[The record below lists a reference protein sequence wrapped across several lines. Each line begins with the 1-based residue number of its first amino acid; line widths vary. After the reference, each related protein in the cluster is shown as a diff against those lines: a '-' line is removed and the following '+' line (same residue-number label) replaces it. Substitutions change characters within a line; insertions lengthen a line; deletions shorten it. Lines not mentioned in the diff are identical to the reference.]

1 MSEKSH
7 KSLLPTNHVIS
18 VFEDTNHFFKNCIS
32 YTGPKDHSALCS
44 SEESD
49 HKIVENDHQAESFK
63 CTICNI
69 YFENRDDQRQHYF
82 SDLHR
87 VNAHRKASLKPPLTE
102 EEFLDY
108 IDESSN
114 SESESDDISPSC
126 EKLNEN
132 IEFQPRNRGNF
143 FSNHPLK
150 TFYVT
155 EQKILFSIYKNL
167 IIQTENFEC
176 LDFGS
181 VWVYLLLCAGH
192 FAGAVFNKNETV
204 AHKTFHR
211 YVVRAKSG
219 TAQSVC
225 DNQGGNAPKSAGSS
239 LRRYNEAA
247 LKKEIQELLL
257 TWSDHINASNRIF
270 YKCSTYGM
278 GTLFGKK
285 TNISKDDRRLCKIS
299 LPTQRPTLNEIK
311 RLHLQYSRIYI
322 HGSFGEIE
330 EDMKKVKEQENKER
344 LKDDVESL
352 KQELEQSNLK
362 ENTQFIVQAAEE
374 KFSSS
379 ERDTK
384 HAQIYGTKNSPII
397 EKQVIA
403 SRHDSKERNSSDY
416 ENYENKK
423 IHNDGKKEE
432 NNDDAVWMW
441 NPIYKWC
448 SQGNLNELKKFFE
461 TISDSK
467 SELHQSF
474 LQDNKSSEHHSNL
487 QYDSESKEYQ
497 SCPQNDIVNKEY
509 QNSQDGQNSENK
521 KLCFYPHINYL
532 SVSKN
537 STLLQRAIVT
547 GSREIVALLLD
558 LGADPSISNTIG
570 QLPYDLAS
578 QNIRRE
584 FRRFRY
590 DYPNKYDYAKAK
602 IGTPLTKVEE
612 ERKKETDIKKKKL
625 QNKARKEKLKLQKM
639 QEEDLKKV
647 EQEKQVFENLS
658 DREKRAVMAERRIA
672 TQHTTSSRCARC
684 RAAIDD
690 KNAFE
695 KYGFKY
701 CCMKCVNEHKSF
713 IGK

>member
-1 MSEKSH
+1 FYHNNLLISYFLLVYKMSEKSH

-18 VFEDTNHFFKNCIS
+18 VFEGTNHFFKNCIS
-32 YTGPKDHSALCS
+32 YTGPKEQSALCS

-49 HKIVENDHQAESFK
+49 HKIVEKDHQAESFK
-63 CTICNI
+63 CTICKI

-87 VNAHRKASLKPPLTE
+87 VNAHRKTSLKPPLTE

-114 SESESDDISPSC
+114 SESESDDNPPSC
-126 EKLNEN
+126 EKLTEN

-167 IIQTENFEC
+167 IIQTENSEC

-211 YVVRAKSG
+211 YVIRAKSG

-257 TWSDHINASNRIF
+257 TWSDHINSSNRIF

-285 TNISKDDRRLCKIS
+285 TNISKS
-299 LPTQRPTLNEIK
+299 
-311 RLHLQYSRIYI
+311 
-322 HGSFGEIE
+322 SFE
-330 EDMKKVKEQENKER
+330 EVEESMKKIKEQENKER
-344 LKDDVESL
+344 SKDGVESL
-352 KQELEQSNLK
+352 KQELKQSNLK
-362 ENTQFIVQAAEE
+362 ENTQFIVQQVVE

-379 ERDTK
+379 EKDTK
-384 HAQIYGTKNSPII
+384 HDQIYGQNTKNFPTI
-397 EKQVIA
+397 EEQVIE
-403 SRHDSKERNSSDY
+403 SRHDSKKQNSSDHD
-416 ENYENKK
+416 NYENKK

-441 NPIYKWC
+441 NAIYKWC

-461 TISDSK
+461 TSSNSK
-467 SELHQSF
+467 SELHQSYF
-474 LQDNKSSEHHSNL
+474 QDNREHQPNP
-487 QYDSESKEYQ
+487 QYDSKSKEYQ
-497 SCPQNDIVNKEY
+497 SCFQNDIDNKEY
-509 QNSQDGQNSENK
+509 QSSQDGQNSENN
-521 KLCFYPHINYL
+521 KLSFYPHINYL

-578 QNIRRE
+578 KNIRRE

-590 DYPNKYDYAKAK
+590 DHPNKYDYTKAK

-639 QEEDLKKV
+639 QEEDFKKV

-684 RAAIDD
+684 RVAIDD